1 MSKIQEKPSA
11 LQRKHP
17 ALQKMKF
24 ITFFSMFVGNFYPRG
39 SGSRIRIRMQGP
51 YSIRIQM
58 QGPHLIRIQS
68 GSGSTTLLPTVPDNR
83 LDRAKDLLSGDLHVV
98 LDLGKDGG
106 LHVVALLP
114 RPLAPHHKP
123 RALLHPA
130 PNVGQDGVHLS
141 LGDLGLGY
149 TDYDVF

>member
-1 MSKIQEKPSA
+1 
-11 LQRKHP
+11 
-17 ALQKMKF
+17 
-24 ITFFSMFVGNFYPRG
+24 
-39 SGSRIRIRMQGP
+39 MQGP

-58 QGPHLIRIQS
+58 QGPHLIRIKS

-83 LDRAKDLLSGDLHVV
+83 LDRAKDLLSGDLHGV

-114 RPLAPHHKP
+114 RPLAPHHQP
-123 RALLHPA
+123 RTLLHPA

-141 LGDLGLGY
+141 LGDLGFRVQRL
-149 TDYDVF
+149 